1 VLGALGGVVGV
12 GVGWGLGK
20 IAAFAISALLNRGGG
35 GPPGGFTWPSV
46 VSLDAALFAMLVA
59 GIIGVVA
66 GILPA
71 FRAAF
76 LPPTDALRHV

>member
-1 VLGALGGVVGV
+1 
-12 GVGWGLGK
+12 
-20 IAAFAISALLNRGGG
+20 
-35 GPPGGFTWPSV
+35 V

-59 GIIGVVA
+59 GIIGVIA